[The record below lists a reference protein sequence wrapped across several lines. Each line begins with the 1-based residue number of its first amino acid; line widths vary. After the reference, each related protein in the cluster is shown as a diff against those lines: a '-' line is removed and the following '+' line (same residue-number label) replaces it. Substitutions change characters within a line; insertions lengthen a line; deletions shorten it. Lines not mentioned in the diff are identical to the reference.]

1 VSLRRLLQGDK
12 EHACTQT
19 EAGGCNHDGSGSG
32 AKRRG
37 SHALRRGWED
47 CQYTLLNADKRPRRT
62 APFEISSLVATDGDC
77 KDCCHDLNSPALHK
91 FRFKTISN
99 TIQPT
104 LQHPR
109 PLPLNPHHPPT
120 APNDINAAHQQ
131 AKQHAVPRSAQ
142 CGHCC
147 SAAGGDGSSS
157 TKMMSHNTSVTPS
170 LNFNCV
176 LGLFPNFLG
185 SCRVVYCRKSPSH
198 S

>member
-1 VSLRRLLQGDK
+1 MHWEPLQKGMVSLRRLLHGDK

-77 KDCCHDLNSPALHK
+77 NDCSHDLNSQASHK

-131 AKQHAVPRSAQ
+131 RQAARTATQHAMLRSV
-142 CGHCC
+142 
-147 SAAGGDGSSS
+147 AGGGGSS
-157 TKMMSHNTSVTPS
+157 K
-170 LNFNCV
+170 
-176 LGLFPNFLG
+176 
-185 SCRVVYCRKSPSH
+185 
-198 S
+198 